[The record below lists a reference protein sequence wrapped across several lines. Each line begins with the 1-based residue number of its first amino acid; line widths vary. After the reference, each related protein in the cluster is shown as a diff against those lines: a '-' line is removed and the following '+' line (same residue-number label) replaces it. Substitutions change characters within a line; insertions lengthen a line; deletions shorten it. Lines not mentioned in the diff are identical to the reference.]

1 MKIKYYRYIK
11 VSSKTFERKDLYS
24 NKIQLNEQLCS
35 KISFYIY
42 FKFLIHTAQ
51 LFTVLKV

>member
-35 KISFYIY
+35 KILFYIY